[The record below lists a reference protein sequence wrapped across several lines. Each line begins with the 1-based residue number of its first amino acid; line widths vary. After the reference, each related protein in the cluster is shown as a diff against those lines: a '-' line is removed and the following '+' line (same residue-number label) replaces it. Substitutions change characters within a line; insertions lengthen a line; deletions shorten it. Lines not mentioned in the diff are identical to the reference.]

1 MSSENLKNK
10 FILGLFLVVLL
21 IIYLMFSI
29 KYNSRKKIKE
39 LKKIE
44 HMIVEE
50 EEKIRLLKIDLEHIS
65 RPKAV
70 RKMLFLTPD
79 LQPIQSSQVI
89 VIEERQ

>member
-1 MSSENLKNK
+1 MSSKVLNK
-10 FILGLFLVVLL
+10 FTFGLFVVVLL

-44 HMIVEE
+44 SMIVEE

-65 RPKAV
+65 RPKAI

>member
-1 MSSENLKNK
+1 MNKKLAHK
-10 FILGLFLVVLL
+10 FILGLLLIVLL

-29 KYNSRKKIKE
+29 KYNSRKKINE

-44 HMIVEE
+44 QMIVDE

-65 RPKAV
+65 RHKAI

-79 LQPIQSSQVI
+79 LQPIKPSQVI
-89 VIEERQ
+89 VIEEQ

>member
-1 MSSENLKNK
+1 MSSKVLNK
-10 FILGLFLVVLL
+10 FTFGLFVVVLL

-44 HMIVEE
+44 SMIVEE

-65 RPKAV
+65 RPKAI

-79 LQPIQSSQVI
+79 LQPIQSSQVL

>member
-1 MSSENLKNK
+1 MNKKLANK
-10 FILGLFLVVLL
+10 FILGLLLIVLL

-29 KYNSRKKIKE
+29 KYNSRKKINE

-44 HMIVEE
+44 QMIVDE

-65 RPKAV
+65 RPKAI

-79 LQPIQSSQVI
+79 LQPIKPSQVI
-89 VIEERQ
+89 VIEEQ